1 MKLIL
6 LSSVNINNRYCDAI
20 VQNARAAAA
29 CGFALTA
36 ATSPGRKTFAN
47 LICRQIFGNKKMR

>member
-6 LSSVNINNRYCDAI
+6 LSSVNINNRYRDAI
-20 VQNARAAAA
+20 VQNARAAA
-29 CGFALTA
+29 CGFTLTA

-47 LICRQIFGNKKMR
+47 LIWRKFFGNKKMQ

>member
-6 LSSVNINNRYCDAI
+6 LSSVNINNRYRDAI

-29 CGFALTA
+29 ACASHGDISGEKNFYQ
-36 ATSPGRKTFAN
+36 FN
-47 LICRQIFGNKKMR
+47 LPTIFRE

>member
-6 LSSVNINNRYCDAI
+6 LSSVNINNRYRDAI

-29 CGFALTA
+29 A
-36 ATSPGRKTFAN
+36 ACASHGDISGEKNFYQFN
-47 LICRQIFGNKKMR
+47 LPTIFRE